1 MNIKSI
7 FTLIVFLVGCVHLHS
22 QAEAATLEDRLQ
34 IIDAITSISAG
45 ADRHDWKRVRGAM
58 ADEITTDYTGLWG
71 GEPVTQPADELIE
84 IWAGFLPGF
93 EVTQHLVT
101 GHTIEFT
108 GDQTASAQ
116 ADFQATHRID
126 DEFWVLG
133 GRYEYSLSKINEQ
146 WLVTSM
152 IMIPSWETGDRA
164 LTARAGERAKAL
176 QSQSVRINLQ
186 NTPEIQGVV
195 HRQVSFDSNGVT
207 LQGVLYLPDK
217 GDGPLPGVVVTGAW
231 TTVKEQMAGTYARE
245 LAAQG
250 FAALAF
256 DFTGWGESGGEL
268 RFKEDPATKTADI
281 VAAANFMTTLPEVD
295 KTNISGVGICASS
308 GYMAAAVADSPK
320 LKKLA
325 LVAAWLHTPEMAEE
339 IYGGPESA
347 AKLIQTSREAGKSDT
362 PQLLVAASATDSSS
376 LMFQAPYYT
385 EEDRGL
391 IGAYDNKFNLSSWEP
406 WLTYDAQES
415 ADRLT
420 KPTVMINSEAAA
432 LPAGAHAFAERTQAP
447 VTEIWLEDVNQFDF
461 YDRADVVDRS
471 TDAIAEFFKN

>member
-1 MNIKSI
+1 MKIKSI
-7 FTLIVFLVGCVHLHS
+7 FALIVFLVGGVHLNS
-22 QAEAATLEDRLQ
+22 QVEAATLEDRLH

-45 ADRHDWKRVRGAM
+45 VDRHDWQRVRGAM

-71 GEPVTQPADELIE
+71 GEPVTQSADELITG
-84 IWAGFLPGF
+84 WAGFLPGF

-101 GHTIEFT
+101 GHTIEFSS
-108 GDQTASAQ
+108 DQTASAQ
-116 ADFQATHRID
+116 ADFQATHRIE

-133 GRYEYSLSKINEQ
+133 GRYEYSLIKKNEQ

-152 IMIPSWETGDRA
+152 TMIPSWETGDRA
-164 LTARAGERAKAL
+164 LTAKAVERAKAL
-176 QSQSVRINLQ
+176 QNQSARINLQ
-186 NTPEIQGVV
+186 NTPEIKGVT
-195 HRQVSFDSNGVT
+195 HRQVSFNSNGVT
-207 LQGVLYLPDK
+207 LQGMLYLPEKD
-217 GDGPLPGVVVTGAW
+217 DGPLPGVVVTGAW

-256 DFTGWGESGGEL
+256 DFTGWGESGGEV

-281 VAAANFMTTLPEVD
+281 VAAAKFMTTLPEVD
-295 KTNISGVGICASS
+295 KSNISGVGICASS
-308 GYMAAAVADSPK
+308 GYMAAAVADSPE

-325 LVAAWLHTPEMAEE
+325 LVAAWLHTPEMAEQ

-347 AKLIQTSREAGKSDT
+347 AKLIQTSRAAERSDT
-362 PQLLVAASATDSSS
+362 QQMLVAASASDSSS
-376 LMFQAPYYT
+376 LMYQAPYYT

-420 KPTVMINSEAAA
+420 KPTVMINSETAA
-432 LPAGAHAFAERTQAP
+432 LPAGAHAFAKRTPAP

-471 TDAIAEFFKN
+471 TDAIAEFFKK

>member
-1 MNIKSI
+1 MKIKTI
-7 FTLIVFLVGCVHLHS
+7 FTLLIFLVGCGHVNA
-22 QAEAATLEDRLQ
+22 QAEAATLEDKLH

-45 ADRHDWKRVRGAM
+45 ADRHDWQRVRGAM

-71 GEPVTQPADELIE
+71 GEPVTQPADELIAV
-84 IWAGFLPGF
+84 WAGFLPGF

-101 GHTIEFT
+101 GHTVEFT
-108 GDQTASAQ
+108 DDRTASAQ
-116 ADFQATHRID
+116 ADFQATHRIE

-133 GRYEYSLSKINEQ
+133 GRYEYSLIKENER

-152 IMIPSWETGDRA
+152 TMIPSWETGDRA
-164 LTARAGERAKAL
+164 LTAKAGERAQAL
-176 QSQSVRINLQ
+176 QKQSARINLQ

-207 LQGVLYLPDK
+207 LQGVLYLPEE
-217 GDGPLPGVVVTGAW
+217 GDRPLPGVVVTGAW

-250 FAALAF
+250 FATLAF
-256 DFTGWGESGGEL
+256 DFTGWGESGGDV

-281 VAAANFMTTLPEVD
+281 VAAATFMTTLPEVD
-295 KTNISGVGICASS
+295 KNNISGLGICASS
-308 GYMAAAVADSPK
+308 GYMAAAVADSPE

-325 LVAAWLHTPEMAEE
+325 LVAAWLHTPEMAEQ

-347 AKLIQTSREAGKSDT
+347 AKLIQTSRAADQSGS
-362 PQLLVAASATDSSS
+362 PQTLVAASATDSSS

-406 WLTYDAQES
+406 WLTYDGQES

-447 VTEIWLEDVNQFDF
+447 VTEIWLDDVNQFDF

-471 TDAIAEFFKN
+471 TDAIAEFFKK